1 MYLHPYQ
8 GGLAHRLPTLP
19 PADNQP
25 WMRTYTQASWRKLTS
40 VASSRQAAL
49 DMYLYTCFGELA
61 QPLPALRLIDN
72 RLRLMSGELALHQPA
87 LPPVDNQPR
96 MWTASAFLKLTTQ
109 VLHEYLSKLA
119 QHLPVSPRARGKS
132 KAEVCGLA
140 PRLCSRR
147 FAVARANRT
156 HARTR
161 SRD

>member
-1 MYLHPYQ
+1 
-8 GGLAHRLPTLP
+8 
-19 PADNQP
+19 
-25 WMRTYTQASWRKLTS
+25 MRTYTQASWRKLTS

-61 QPLPALRLIDN
+61 QPLPALRLIDY

-156 HARTR
+156 HVRTR